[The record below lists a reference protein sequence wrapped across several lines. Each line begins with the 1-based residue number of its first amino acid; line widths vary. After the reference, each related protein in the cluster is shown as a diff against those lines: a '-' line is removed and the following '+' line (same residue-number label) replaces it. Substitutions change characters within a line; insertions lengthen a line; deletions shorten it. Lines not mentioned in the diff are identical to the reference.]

1 MLSARNAGI
10 PGLYIYLGIENMDV
24 LRQRIE
30 RRKTQTPESIAKR
43 LEIADSQM
51 CEAMEMKVAD

>member
-1 MLSARNAGI
+1 MLSARDAGI

-43 LEIADSQM
+43 LAIAHSQM
-51 CEAMEMKVAD
+51 SEAMEMKVAD